1 VRVSGGAGL
10 IPPLAL
16 VADELKRRN
25 RDGWTACLFA
35 PASARPA
42 LLALLALDAE
52 LAQLVAT
59 TSEPL
64 LGEIRLA
71 WWRDRLGELDAGR
84 APAQP
89 LLQALL
95 AHAVPAGISGAA
107 LAGLEDRWL
116 PMIGG
121 DGLPAGHVAGAGLL
135 FRLAARVLGG
145 DGDEADSLGRAW
157 ASGTVPAG
165 RTTPPL
171 RPLRGLAKL
180 AAADAAAQAAGRAPA
195 PPGSL
200 PRLWRLAIAVARGR

>member
-1 VRVSGGAGL
+1 LTAP
-10 IPPLAL
+10 ITL

-25 RDGWTACLFA
+25 RDAWAACLFA
-35 PASARPA
+35 PAAARPA
-42 LLALLALDAE
+42 LLALFALDAE

-59 TSEPL
+59 TTEPL

-71 WWRDRLGELDAGR
+71 WWRDRLAELDAGR

-116 PMIGG
+116 AMIGA
-121 DGLPAGHVAGAGLL
+121 DDRPDAHVAGGGQL
-135 FRLAARVLGG
+135 FRLAAQALGG
-145 DGDEADSLGRAW
+145 DGDEADALGRAW
-157 ASGTVPAG
+157 AAGTAPAG
-165 RTTPPL
+165 ATAAPL
-171 RPLRGLAKL
+171 RPLRGLAML
-180 AAADAAAQAAGRAPA
+180 AAADAATRAAGRPPA

-200 PRLWRLAIAVARGR
+200 PRLWCLLKAVARGR